1 MTTAKPHRT
10 IIMVVEDD
18 AALSSMA
25 CEMVEECK
33 LEPFACDSGNVAY
46 GYLKTHADQVV
57 AMFVDI
63 GLRDSIDGIAL
74 AITTNADCPRIRICV
89 TFGQTK
95 TRPAGLLAS
104 VKFVPKPWRALEV
117 LDFVLPD

>member
-1 MTTAKPHRT
+1 MTTAKPHRVT
-10 IIMVVEDD
+10 IMVVEDE

-33 LEPFACDSGNVAY
+33 LEPFACDPGDVAY
-46 GYLKTHADQVV
+46 GYLKTHADQI
-57 AMFVDI
+57 AALFVDI
-63 GLRDSIDGIAL
+63 GVRDTIDGFAL

-89 TFGQTK
+89 TSGQTK

-104 VKFVPKPWRALEV
+104 VKLVPKPWRALEV